1 MKVLIVIGLGL
12 LMTGCA
18 YVAPVE
24 ITDAPG
30 FLYGL
35 LHGFIM
41 LFTAILAFFTDVQMY
56 ASPNSGALYDLG
68 FMLGAMLF
76 FGGGAKAR

>member
-1 MKVLIVIGLGL
+1 MRVLIVIGLGL
-12 LMTGCA
+12 LLTSCA

-24 ITDAPG
+24 LTDTPG

-41 LFTAILAFFTDVQMY
+41 FFTAILSIFTDIEMY
-56 ASPNSGALYDLG
+56 ANPNSGALYDLG
-68 FMLGAMLF
+68 FMFGAMLF